1 MSDQENMAYHRRG
14 FGLRDEVE
22 PELEAHYRNA
32 LVDHICQHD
41 HTLTIGDITIRLAR
55 EFGFCYGV
63 DRAVEFAYETR
74 LRFADRQVWLIGEII
89 HNPHVNEKMLE
100 MGIGFLFGRYSD
112 DLGYEAVGKHDVVI
126 LPAFGIPLE
135 DMERL
140 GRIGCTLVDTTCGS
154 VILVWKNV
162 ERYARDG
169 FTSIIH
175 GKFYHEETMATAS
188 RAIAEGGHYLIVRNL
203 TETQLVCDSI
213 RNGGNGGMA
222 REQFL
227 ERFDQSISPGFD
239 PDVHLE
245 RIGLA
250 NQTTML
256 KSESI
261 EVADALFGSMRD
273 RYGADKMAEHFRNFE
288 TICTATQERQ
298 DAILELLEYPLDL
311 MVVIGGYNSSNTNN
325 LSNIAGPRVKTY
337 HIESARGILA
347 KNGIRHKPVGEKDPV
362 TDSDWLRKGVL
373 QIGITAG
380 ASTPDSEIGAAILR
394 ILDTLEIELPTDIS
408 AVVETLRR
416 KST

>member
-1 MSDQENMAYHRRG
+1 MSDQENRANHRRG
-14 FGLRDEVE
+14 FGLREKVE

-41 HTLTIGDITIRLAR
+41 HTLTIGDLTIRLAR

-74 LRFADRQVWLIGEII
+74 LRFPDRQVWLIGEII

-100 MGIGFLFGRYSD
+100 MGIGFLFGRYSR

-203 TETQLVCDSI
+203 TETQMVCDSI
-213 RNGGNGGMA
+213 RNGGMG

-227 ERFDQSISPGFD
+227 EQFDQSISPGFD
-239 PDVHLE
+239 PDVHLK

-261 EVADALFGSMRD
+261 KVAEALSGSMRD
-273 RYGADKMAEHFRNFE
+273 RYGEDRMAEHFRNFE

-298 DAILELLEYPLDL
+298 DAILELLDNPLDL

-325 LSNIAGPRVKTY
+325 LSNIAGPRVTTY
-337 HIESARGILA
+337 HIESARGILSG
-347 KNGIRHKPVGEKDPV
+347 NGIMYKPVGERDPV
-362 TDSDWLRKGVL
+362 TDREWLRKGAL

-380 ASTPDSEIGAAILR
+380 ASTPDSEIGDTILR
-394 ILDTLEIELPTDIS
+394 ILDTLDLELPPEVS
-408 AVVETLRR
+408 AVVETLPH
-416 KST
+416 KTT

>member
-1 MSDQENMAYHRRG
+1 MRDAENRAFHRRG
-14 FGLRDEVE
+14 FGLRRDVE
-22 PELEAHYRNA
+22 PEIKAHYRNV
-32 LVDHICQHD
+32 LVDWISD
-41 HTLTIGDITIRLAR
+41 HGHSLTIGDLTIRLAR

-63 DRAVEFAYETR
+63 HRAVNFAYETR
-74 LRFADRQVWLIGEII
+74 LRFPERKVWLIGEII

-100 MGIGFLFGRYSD
+100 MGIGFLFGRYAD
-112 DLGYEAVGKHDVVI
+112 DTGYGAVAKEDVVI

-140 GRIGCTLVDTTCGS
+140 NRIGCTLVDTTCGS

-162 ERYARDG
+162 ERYAREG

-203 TETQLVCDSI
+203 AEAGVVCDYI
-213 RNGGNGGMA
+213 RNGYLG
-222 REQFL
+222 REEFL
-227 ERFDQSISPGFD
+227 ERFDQAISPGFD

-256 KSESI
+256 KRESL
-261 EVADALFGSMRD
+261 EVGEALRDAIRE
-273 RYGADKMAEHFRNFE
+273 RYGEEEIAAHFRNFE

-298 DAILELLEYPLDL
+298 DAIVALLDTPLDL

-325 LSNIAGPRVKTY
+325 LSNIAATKVPTY
-337 HIESARGILA
+337 HIESARGIVPG
-347 KNGIRHKPVGEKDPV
+347 NTIRYKPVGERDPV
-362 TDSDWLRKGVL
+362 TANGWLPEGPL

-380 ASTPDSEIGAAILR
+380 ASTPDSEIGNTILR
-394 ILDTLEIELPTDIS
+394 IVDTLGLEMPAEL
-408 AVVETLRR
+408 AEVVEPPSGEPT
-416 KST
+416 

>member
-1 MSDQENMAYHRRG
+1 MSDVENRDYYRRG
-14 FGLRDEVE
+14 FGLRAEVE
-22 PELEAHYRNA
+22 PELEAHYRNT
-32 LVDHICQHD
+32 LVDHICAHG
-41 HTLTIGDITIRLAR
+41 HTLTIGDLTIHLAR

-74 LRFADRQVWLIGEII
+74 LRFPDRQIWLIGELI

-100 MGIGFLFGRYSD
+100 KEIGFLFGRYSND
-112 DLGYEAVGKHDVVI
+112 TGYEVVEKNDVVI

-140 GRIGCTLVDTTCGS
+140 RRIGCTLVDTTCGS

-203 TETQLVCDSI
+203 TETKLICDYI
-213 RNGGNGGMA
+213 RNGEVG

-227 ERFDQSISPGFD
+227 EQFGQAISSGFD

-256 KSESI
+256 KSESLK
-261 EVADALFGSMRD
+261 VADALLEAMRD
-273 RYGADKMAEHFRNFE
+273 RYGEGRMAEHVRNFE

-298 DAILELLEYPLDL
+298 DAILELLEMPLDL

-325 LSNIAGPRVKTY
+325 LTNISGPRVTTY
-337 HIESARGILA
+337 HIESATGILSG
-347 KNGIRHKPVGEKDPV
+347 NEIRHKPVGEKDPV
-362 TDSDWLRKGVL
+362 TERGWLKKGAL

-380 ASTPDSEIGAAILR
+380 ASTPDSEIGDAILR
-394 ILDTLEIELPTDIS
+394 MLDTLDRELPADIIGL
-408 AVVETLRR
+408 VESLHR
-416 KST
+416 KTI